1 MTVDATGSAGKQSPV
16 IKASH
21 FGKIPL
27 DMALQAKVSIVF
39 RQKLILNRPVRV
51 VAGFA
56 ALPKGLVLPDKRAP
70 LFLMTVK
77 TEVTGFHKT
86 GRQDSGFVDALARGA
101 VHSSFGNRVMI
112 RKIKGGLDIKMA
124 LVARFSL
131 GTDDIFP
138 QIRSFLTRLFHV
150 DAPRSMTHLTDPF
163 LFRLP
168 FGNEPPMLGLVEL
181 GSNLIVARF
190 A

>member
-1 MTVDATGSAGKQSPV
+1 
-16 IKASH
+16 
-21 FGKIPL
+21 
-27 DMALQAKVSIVF
+27 
-39 RQKLILNRPVRV
+39 VRV

-70 LFLMTVK
+70 LFLMAVK

-86 GRQDSGFVDALARGA
+86 GRQDSGVVDGMTRGT
-101 VHSSFGNRVMI
+101 VHSSFWNRVMI

-163 LFRLP
+163 LFRFS
-168 FGNEPPMLGLVEL
+168 FGNEPAVLSPSKLG
-181 GSNLIVARF
+181 GNLIVARF